1 MTRWRDRFRGLRVQ
15 IILWTVLPLTLVLIG
30 VAFTGVYSHEQT
42 MRVLV
47 GDRDR
52 ALALLTASQVRDLL
66 HERIM
71 ALQALTAQPAFQG
84 MDRIEQGASL
94 EAASTLDGQFSGGIV
109 LVDEAG
115 ELLAGVRDGPGWA
128 AKDGQPSDGELP
140 DLRLSALAAAV
151 MARQAPV
158 ASPVFKTSVGD
169 STLLLGVPVRSATG
183 GTGIGPTTAVLVGPV
198 SLPSLALD
206 EMLSRVHAPVGEHG
220 VVSLVALDDGQT
232 SGEVLA
238 QSHSASPQEL
248 APTETDSL
256 PPGDHGERALDKVVP
271 LLGEGTGATLYDAP
285 DGQRMSL
292 AYAPLGLEGL
302 DWWVIVEQPW
312 HELVGPVL
320 RYSQFVPL
328 VAALA
333 VIVSLLTLYYG
344 IRSIVQPLRA
354 LGQRAERVA
363 WGDFDGAGIGTPV
376 GGVRE
381 IEDLRYTLDQM
392 ARRVQ
397 NYQIGMH
404 DYIAAITQGQ
414 EEERKRLARELH
426 DDTVQALIA
435 LGQRVEMAQ
444 KALPGDPE
452 HAAERLATVRGM
464 IAESLE
470 GVRRFGQDLRP
481 PYLDDLGLV
490 PALEM
495 LTRSETKDGTGLAG
509 RQEHGR
515 QKHGRQKHPAQAA
528 QEASGTGEAGSGQRQ
543 GPVIEL
549 STVGPVRRLPPDME
563 LAAYRIVQEALNNVI
578 RHAQA
583 THAWVEAC
591 FDTDHLLLVVRDD
604 GQGFEV
610 PRLPDD
616 LARRGHFGLMGIQER
631 ALLYGGQVTVRS
643 SPGDGTTL
651 QVRLPYS
658 TDQSA

>member
-1 MTRWRDRFRGLRVQ
+1 LRVQ

-52 ALALLTASQVRDLL
+52 ALALLAASQVRDLL

-71 ALQALTAQPAFQG
+71 ALQALAAQPDFQG
-84 MDRIEQGASL
+84 TDPIGQGASL
-94 EAASTLDGQFSGGIV
+94 QAASTLNGQFSGGIL

-115 ELLAGVRDGPGWA
+115 ELLAGVKDGPGWTVGSGQSA
-128 AKDGQPSDGELP
+128 DGDLSELH
-140 DLRLSALAAAV
+140 LSTLAAAV
-151 MARQAPV
+151 MARQSPV
-158 ASPVFKTSVGD
+158 ASPVFNTSAGD
-169 STLLLGVPVRSATG
+169 SMLLLGVPVHSAAA
-183 GTGIGPTTAVLVGPV
+183 GTGSGPTTAVLVGPV
-198 SLPSLALD
+198 SVSSLGLD
-206 EMLSRVHAPVGEHG
+206 EVLSRVHAPVGEHG
-220 VVSLVALDDGQT
+220 VVSLVARTNGQAP
-232 SGEVLA
+232 GRVLA
-238 QSHSASPQEL
+238 QSSAETSPTH
-248 APTETDSL
+248 AD
-256 PPGDHGERALDKVVP
+256 GAAVALDQVVP
-271 LLGEGTGATLYDAP
+271 LLREETGATLYDAP

-292 AYAPLGLEGL
+292 AYAPLDLEGL

-381 IEDLRYTLDQM
+381 IEDLRCTLDQM
-392 ARRVQ
+392 AKRVQ

-444 KALPGDPE
+444 KAIPGDPE
-452 HAAERLATVRGM
+452 HAAERLTTARGM

-470 GVRRFGQDLRP
+470 GVRRFSRDLRP

-495 LTRSETKDGTGLAG
+495 LTRSEVRDGTGSA
-509 RQEHGR
+509 E
-515 QKHGRQKHPAQAA
+515 P
-528 QEASGTGEAGSGQRQ
+528 SGTGEAGSGLRRE
-543 GPVIEL
+543 PVVEL
-549 STVGPVRRLPPDME
+549 STIGPVRRLPPDME

-583 THAWVEAC
+583 THAWVQAR
-591 FDTDHLLLVVRDD
+591 FDTDHLILVVRDD
-604 GQGFEV
+604 GQGFEL

-631 ALLYGGQVTVRS
+631 ALLYGGQVTVQS
-643 SPGDGTTL
+643 SPGEGTTL
-651 QVRLPYS
+651 QVRLPYTKNHS
-658 TDQSA
+658 K

>member
-1 MTRWRDRFRGLRVQ
+1 M
-15 IILWTVLPLTLVLIG
+15 PLTLVLIG

-52 ALALLTASQVRDLL
+52 ALASLAASQVRDLL

-71 ALQALTAQPAFQG
+71 ALQTLAAQPAFQG
-84 MDRIEQGASL
+84 ADRIAQGVSL
-94 EAASTLDGQFSGGIV
+94 QTPGTLNRHFSGGIV
-109 LVDEAG
+109 LVDETG
-115 ELLAGVRDGPGWA
+115 QLLAGVKDGPGWA
-128 AKDGQPSDGELP
+128 AEGVQSSDGESPGLH
-140 DLRLSALAAAV
+140 LSTLAAAV
-151 MARQAPV
+151 MARQSPM
-158 ASPVFKTSVGD
+158 ASPASTATTED
-169 STLLLGVPVRSATG
+169 WTLLLGVPVRTAAS
-183 GTGIGPTTAVLVGPV
+183 GTESGLTTSVLVGPV
-198 SLPSLALD
+198 LLSSLDLNEVLNRA
-206 EMLSRVHAPVGEHG
+206 HAPVGVHG
-220 VVSLVALDDGQT
+220 VVALVALADGQA
-232 SGEVLA
+232 SGHFLA
-238 QSHSASPQEL
+238 QSPAQTSSAPH
-248 APTETDSL
+248 ADSA
-256 PPGDHGERALDKVVP
+256 GVAFGQIAP
-271 LLGEGTGATLYDAP
+271 LLRGETGATLYDTP

-292 AYAPLGLEGL
+292 AYAPLDVEGL
-302 DWWVIVEQPW
+302 DWWIIVEQPW
-312 HELVGPVL
+312 HELVGLVL

-333 VIVSLLTLYYG
+333 VVVSLLTLYYG

-381 IEDLRYTLDQM
+381 IEDLRCTLDQM

-397 NYQIGMH
+397 SYQIGMH

-426 DDTVQALIA
+426 DDTIQALIA

-444 KALPGDPE
+444 KALPCDPE
-452 HAAERLATVRGM
+452 HAAGRLATARGM

-470 GVRRFGQDLRP
+470 GVRRFSRDLRP

-495 LTRSETKDGTGLAG
+495 LVRSEVKNGA
-509 RQEHGR
+509 
-515 QKHGRQKHPAQAA
+515 
-528 QEASGTGEAGSGQRQ
+528 GEAGSGETR

-549 STVGPVRRLPPDME
+549 SAAEPVRRLPPDME

-583 THAWVEAC
+583 NHAWVEAR
-591 FDTDHLLLVVRDD
+591 FDVDHLVLAVRDD

-616 LARRGHFGLMGIQER
+616 LARHGHFGLMGIQER
-631 ALLYGGQVTVRS
+631 ALLYGGQVTIRS
-643 SPGDGTTL
+643 SPGEGTTL

-658 TDQSA
+658 KSHSV

>member
-1 MTRWRDRFRGLRVQ
+1 MRGLRVQ

-42 MRVLV
+42 MRVLA

-52 ALALLTASQVRDLL
+52 ALALLGASQVRDLL

-71 ALQALTAQPAFQG
+71 ALQALAAQPAFQG
-84 MDRIEQGASL
+84 TDRLAQGVSL
-94 EAASTLDGQFSGGIV
+94 QAANNLNGQFSGGIV

-115 ELLAGVRDGPGWA
+115 ELLAGVRDGPGWV
-128 AKDGQPSDGELP
+128 DEGSPSSGSEQP
-140 DLRLSALAAAV
+140 DLYLSTLAAAV
-151 MARQAPV
+151 MVRQ
-158 ASPVFKTSVGD
+158 SPVSSPAFKTTAGD
-169 STLLLGVPVRSATG
+169 WTLLLGAPVRTAAS
-183 GTGIGPTTAVLVGPV
+183 GTESGPTTAVLAGPV
-198 SLPSLALD
+198 SLSSLGLNAVLD
-206 EMLSRVHAPVGEHG
+206 RVQAPVGGHG
-220 VVSLVALDDGQT
+220 VVALVALAGGQV

-238 QSHSASPQEL
+238 QSPAETTSPHADPVGVAVDEV
-248 APTETDSL
+248 A
-256 PPGDHGERALDKVVP
+256 P
-271 LLGEGTGATLYDAP
+271 LLREGTGATLYDTP

-292 AYAPLGLEGL
+292 AYAPLDLEGL
-302 DWWVIVEQPW
+302 DWWVIVQQPW
-312 HELVGPVL
+312 HELVGPIL

-333 VIVSLLTLYYG
+333 VVVSLLTLYYG

-363 WGDFDGAGIGTPV
+363 WGDFDGAGIGRPV

-381 IEDLRYTLDQM
+381 IEDLRCTLDQM

-397 NYQIGMH
+397 SYQIGMH

-414 EEERKRLARELH
+414 EDERKRLARELH
-426 DDTVQALIA
+426 DETVQALIA

-452 HAAERLATVRGM
+452 RAAERLATARSM

-470 GVRRFGQDLRP
+470 GVRRFSRDLRP
-481 PYLDDLGLV
+481 TYLDDLGLV

-495 LTRSETKDGTGLAG
+495 LARPDSKDGAG
-509 RQEHGR
+509 
-515 QKHGRQKHPAQAA
+515 PA
-528 QEASGTGEAGSGQRQ
+528 EASGTGPAGSGRGQE
-543 GPVIEL
+543 PAIEL
-549 STVGPVRRLPPDME
+549 TIVGPERRLAPDME

-583 THAWVEAC
+583 TRAWVEVH
-591 FDTDHLLLVVRDD
+591 FDVDHLTLVVRDD
-604 GQGFEV
+604 GQGFEM

-631 ALLYGGQVTVRS
+631 AFLYGGQVTVNS
-643 SPGDGTTL
+643 SAGKGTTL
-651 QVRLPYS
+651 QVQLPYTKS
-658 TDQSA
+658 RPE

>member
-1 MTRWRDRFRGLRVQ
+1 M
-15 IILWTVLPLTLVLIG
+15 PLTLVLIG

-42 MRVLV
+42 MRALV

-52 ALALLTASQVRDLL
+52 ALALLAASQVRDVL

-71 ALQALTAQPAFQG
+71 ALQALAAQPALQG
-84 MDRIEQGASL
+84 TDRITQSAFL
-94 EAASTLDGQFSGGIV
+94 QAASDLDGQFSGGIV
-109 LVDEAG
+109 LVSEAG
-115 ELLAGVRDGPGWA
+115 KLLAGVRDGSGWA
-128 AKDGQPSDGELP
+128 IESGQSSDTELP
-140 DLRLSALAAAV
+140 NLRLSALAAAA
-151 MARQAPV
+151 MAHQSPV
-158 ASPVFKTSVGD
+158 ASPALETSVAD
-169 STLLLGVPVRSATG
+169 WMLLLGVPVHSAHSG
-183 GTGIGPTTAVLVGPV
+183 NGTEPTTAVLVGPV
-198 SLPSLALD
+198 SLSSLGLD
-206 EMLSRVHAPVGEHG
+206 EVLSQVHAPAGEHG
-220 VVSLVALDDGQT
+220 MISLIALADGQA
-232 SGEVLA
+232 SAQVLA
-238 QSHSASPQEL
+238 QTPVDNSPSPH
-248 APTETDSL
+248 A
-256 PPGDHGERALDKVVP
+256 DHAAVAVDQVAP
-271 LLGEGTGATLYDAP
+271 LLGEGTGATLYDTP

-292 AYAPLGLEGL
+292 AYAPLDLEGL

-333 VIVSLLTLYYG
+333 VVVSLLTLYYG

-363 WGDFDGAGIGTPV
+363 WGDFDGAGIGMPV

-381 IEDLRYTLDQM
+381 IEDLRCTLDQM

-444 KALPGDPE
+444 KALPGDPD
-452 HAAERLATVRGM
+452 HAAERLATARGM
-464 IAESLE
+464 IAQSLE
-470 GVRRFGQDLRP
+470 SVRRFGRDLRP

-495 LTRSETKDGTGLAG
+495 LARSEVKD
-509 RQEHGR
+509 
-515 QKHGRQKHPAQAA
+515 
-528 QEASGTGEAGSGQRQ
+528 GSGQAESGERQ

-549 STVGPVRRLPPDME
+549 STVGPVRRLSPDME

-583 THAWVEAC
+583 THAWVQARFE
-591 FDTDHLLLVVRDD
+591 TDHLVLVVRDD

-631 ALLYGGQVTVRS
+631 ALLYGGQVTIHS
-643 SPGDGTTL
+643 SPGKGTVL
-651 QVRLPYS
+651 QIRLPN
-658 TDQSA
+658 TKNQSE